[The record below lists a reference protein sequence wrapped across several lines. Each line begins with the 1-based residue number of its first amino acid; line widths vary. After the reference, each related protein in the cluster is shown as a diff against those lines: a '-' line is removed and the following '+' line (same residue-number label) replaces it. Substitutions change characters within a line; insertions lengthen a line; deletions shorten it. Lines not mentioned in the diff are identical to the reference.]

1 MDAFSASLMKDKR
14 EIVIAPTI
22 YKFDTFGAFAEE
34 FKLGERDVVL
44 TNEFIYKPFMEELGL
59 KSKFVFQEK
68 FGAGEPSEAMIETMY
83 EAIPYDSYDRVIA
96 VGGGAI
102 MDLCKL
108 LGCKRPTSVHELYF
122 KREPVVHEKEVI
134 AIPTTCGTG
143 SEVTNISVAIVKDE
157 KDGKLTGVEVQEIA
171 WKPNPEGGRPIMEP
185 AGKPEVIKAEIVLLA
200 MGFLKPE
207 QPKFAD
213 NVFVAGDA
221 ANGASLVVRAMAS
234 GKATAKKVDEYL
246 RHQ

>member
-1 MDAFSASLMKDKR
+1 MK
-14 EIVIAPTI
+14 
-22 YKFDTFGAFAEE
+22 
-34 FKLGERDVVL
+34 
-44 TNEFIYKPFMEELGL
+44 
-59 KSKFVFQEK
+59 
-68 FGAGEPSEAMIETMY
+68 
-83 EAIPYDSYDRVIA
+83 
-96 VGGGAI
+96 
-102 MDLCKL
+102 
-108 LGCKRPTSVHELYF
+108 
-122 KREPVVHEKEVI
+122 
-134 AIPTTCGTG
+134 
-143 SEVTNISVAIVKDE
+143 
-157 KDGKLTGVEVQEIA
+157 
-171 WKPNPEGGRPIMEP
+171 P